1 MALGL
6 IQFLIGGKKKKSSSK
21 SGQVAVSVSKP
32 TTNDAAPVQE
42 QQGVTQIPDGVD
54 TPTQNTPQDSQGENQ
69 PSQESTSNPTSAAIA
84 HPHNKKSLSE
94 TLMKIHKEIQESNER
109 LTGLV
114 TDVKNVENSVNSLNK
129 RVDTLDKA
137 QKVSEEKFHDID
149 SSMSKFLS
157 LYELINNQYNPFV
170 SKDDEKPI
178 EMPQL
183 EENTEEG
190 MEENIEENGDGQ
202 VLEIEDGPDSPEE
215 IASVFRTDREET
227 LEAAP
232 QEKPKKKV
240 KTINIPHTHISQ
252 SLLELDTLNI
262 EEAAADC
269 VPLTRLKN
277 NTNGLVI
284 ILSWLEY
291 LIKKVGVD
299 ESRNTLRY
307 YTETLRWLTPEVFF
321 DLDKYLRGMN
331 DVSEVEREQANVKDH
346 IVSLYFISK
355 LNERQLDHRLTRAV
369 LEIIQ
374 E

>member
-6 IQFLIGGKKKKSSSK
+6 IQFLIGGKKKKNVSK

-32 TTNDAAPVQE
+32 ANTQNPAGGDQGAAQV
-42 QQGVTQIPDGVD
+42 PDGVS
-54 TPTQNTPQDSQGENQ
+54 TPTQNAQEQQ
-69 PSQESTSNPTSAAIA
+69 PSADAQPQQDQSPTSAAA

-94 TLMKIHKEIQESNER
+94 TLLKIHKEIQESNER

-114 TDVKNVENSVNSLNK
+114 TDVKNVENSVSSLNK
-129 RVDTLDKA
+129 RVDAMDKV
-137 QKVSEEKFHDID
+137 QKQAEEKFQDID

-170 SKDDEKPI
+170 SKDEDKPMAQMPPIQLDE
-178 EMPQL
+178 
-183 EENTEEG
+183 EENVED
-190 MEENIEENGDGQ
+190 NGDGQ
-202 VLEIEDGPDSPEE
+202 LLETQGEADVETPEE
-215 IASVFRTDREET
+215 IASVFKSESAPID
-227 LEAAP
+227 LGPAP
-232 QEKPKKKV
+232 QPSSKKV
-240 KTINIPHTHISQ
+240 KTITIPQNQGNISQ

-299 ESRNTLRY
+299 EARNTLRY

-331 DVSEVEREQANVKDH
+331 DVDEVQRNQANVKDH

-355 LNERQLDHRLTRAV
+355 LNEKSLDHRLTRAV